1 MPPKTRLLFFKK
13 ANAYVLHHSPDN
25 THSTP
30 CTVLYSYDR
39 PAIAYYPLSGQII
52 FYPTLSAWT
61 LRHARAFL
69 AEYVGLQTDTI
80 ISAIKFMQSNP
91 SSLSVTITTTN
102 DTVGDLTISAI

>member
-13 ANAYVLHHSPDN
+13 ANAYVLHQSPDDKY
-25 THSTP
+25 STP

-39 PAIAYYPLSGQII
+39 PAIAYYPLSEQII
-52 FYPTLSAWT
+52 FYPTLSSWT

-69 AEYVGLQTDTI
+69 AEYVGIETDTI

-91 SSLSVTITTTN
+91 ASLSVTITT

>member
-1 MPPKTRLLFFKK
+1 MPTKTRLLFFKK
-13 ANAYVLHHSPDN
+13 ANAYVLHQSPDGKC
-25 THSTP
+25 ST

-39 PAIAYYPLSGQII
+39 PAIEYYPLSGQII

-91 SSLSVTITTTN
+91 SSLSVTITTTS